1 MTHGFEGSQ
10 VGATPIE
17 EGVPQ
22 KPARKKLLMMRN
34 GTPPDVG
41 PPLRRGAYGVRSPRP
56 DNGHLLAPR
65 VDHIAHLSRPERQR
79 CSWGACRQSDG
90 RAAAQPP
97 YARTRTEKVPW
108 RRCSCVHLAAPRCP
122 RRPPAWPGHRSR
134 RQNSQQRKTGS
145 YTALPVVTSW
155 PPCPRRHS
163 VEPPLTAPSAAML
176 SAHYLPH
183 DPESTRCME
192 C

>member
-1 MTHGFEGSQ
+1 M

-17 EGVPQ
+17 EGMPQ
-22 KPARKKLLMMRN
+22 KTARKKLLMMRN

-56 DNGHLLAPR
+56 ENGHLLAPR
-65 VDHIAHLSRPERQR
+65 VDQLAHLSGTERQG
-79 CSWGACRQSDG
+79 CSWGASRDSGG

-97 YARTRTEKVPW
+97 CACTRTQKVPW
-108 RRCSCVHLAAPRCP
+108 RPCSCVQLAAPRCP
-122 RRPPAWPGHRSR
+122 RRPPAWPCHLSR
-134 RQNSQQRKTGS
+134 RQNKQQRKTGS

-183 DPESTRCME
+183 DFESTRCME